1 MSHKNMNGP
10 SYCLK
15 CQSLFRFI
23 FTIFYFSCLAKMAAP
38 TQEGVNMAWD
48 LTIQLINKEFGED
61 VKSLVQAE
69 DLLQQVS
76 NTKKS
81 LEQQVYIVDKC
92 CSCFSCSSMQP
103 WGYWVIVSA
112 YSSWLNHSCL
122 VRGSSATQLIH
133 SVAEP
138 GSIYGWFSP
147 QIGTQSPTTVCDVG
161 HSWATTLST
170 GQLDWLSVWET
181 WDIPFTW

>member
-1 MSHKNMNGP
+1 M
-10 SYCLK
+10 
-15 CQSLFRFI
+15 FRFI

-61 VKSLVQAE
+61 IKSLVQAE

-103 WGYWVIVSA
+103 WGY
-112 YSSWLNHSCL
+112 
-122 VRGSSATQLIH
+122 
-133 SVAEP
+133 
-138 GSIYGWFSP
+138 
-147 QIGTQSPTTVCDVG
+147 
-161 HSWATTLST
+161 
-170 GQLDWLSVWET
+170 
-181 WDIPFTW
+181 